1 MDSSSFTGFLFDNNP
16 QPMWIYD
23 VDSLRFLEVNNSAL
37 IKYGYTKEEFLNMTI
52 KDIRPEE
59 DVDLLV
65 LDLLKTNSEISLS
78 NNIWRHVLK
87 SGEII
92 YVEINSHRISFNN
105 CKARLVTARDIT
117 EVVVARE
124 KEKKLIDDL
133 IDAKNRAE
141 ESDRIKTTFL
151 ATMSHELRTPLNA
164 IIGFSDLIT
173 DDLNKD
179 DIDSYATTINKS
191 GRHLLSLIEEL
202 FDISLIESGQ
212 IKLNFEEVQLADIF
226 NEIFAVISREQK
238 LMGKKSI
245 KILISSSG
253 GIKRDNR
260 ILYTDQKRLK
270 QILVNLLKNALKFT
284 ESGSIEYGYMPWI
297 KDNRHFLKFFVK
309 DSGIGIPHNKLK
321 LIFGE
326 FQQGD
331 IKQVKSFSG
340 AGLGLSISKK
350 LVETLGGEIW
360 VESTEGKGSTFI
372 FTLPLSGQKVNT
384 IKKGEDSMDT
394 MIYDFSGK
402 TLLLAEDDEP
412 SFLLLKAILKRTNIE
427 IIRAKSGKEAV
438 EIALGE
444 NSVSMILMDI
454 NMPDMNGFEATDII
468 KRKRPDLP
476 IIAQTAYSISGDR
489 ERILKAGC
497 DDYLSKPINK
507 NELFKIIEKYC
518 KD

>member
-52 KDIRPEE
+52 KDIRPEG

-65 LDLLKTNSEISLS
+65 QDLLKTNSEISLN

-92 YVEINSHRISFNN
+92 YVEINSHRITFNG

-124 KEKKLIDDL
+124 KEKKLIADL
-133 IDAKNRAE
+133 IVAKNRAE

-260 ILYTDQKRLK
+260 ILYTDQKRL
-270 QILVNLLKNALKFT
+270 
-284 ESGSIEYGYMPWI
+284 
-297 KDNRHFLKFFVK
+297 
-309 DSGIGIPHNKLK
+309 
-321 LIFGE
+321 
-326 FQQGD
+326 
-331 IKQVKSFSG
+331 
-340 AGLGLSISKK
+340 
-350 LVETLGGEIW
+350 
-360 VESTEGKGSTFI
+360 
-372 FTLPLSGQKVNT
+372 
-384 IKKGEDSMDT
+384 
-394 MIYDFSGK
+394 
-402 TLLLAEDDEP
+402 
-412 SFLLLKAILKRTNIE
+412 
-427 IIRAKSGKEAV
+427 
-438 EIALGE
+438 
-444 NSVSMILMDI
+444 
-454 NMPDMNGFEATDII
+454 
-468 KRKRPDLP
+468 
-476 IIAQTAYSISGDR
+476 
-489 ERILKAGC
+489 
-497 DDYLSKPINK
+497 
-507 NELFKIIEKYC
+507 
-518 KD
+518 